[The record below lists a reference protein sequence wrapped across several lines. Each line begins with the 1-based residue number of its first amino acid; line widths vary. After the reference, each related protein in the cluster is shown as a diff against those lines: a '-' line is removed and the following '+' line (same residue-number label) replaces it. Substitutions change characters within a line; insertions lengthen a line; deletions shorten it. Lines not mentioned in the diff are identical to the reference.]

1 MTRKFFYLVKLSF
14 NKKLKSK
21 WFIAVNIILALSLFA
36 LFNLNSIITF
46 FGGEFDKPLK
56 VLVYDKTNISYPY
69 LKNNIDSLT
78 SELEDKK
85 IVVKSV
91 SNENKKIK
99 DDEILISLNL
109 DDNLLK
115 AKVISDKKIDSSVYQ
130 VIYQGLNATK
140 QQVLMERLNL
150 DTNTLALLSTNI
162 DIDRV
167 VLSDKKSQD
176 ENMSLVMST
185 VFPSLILPF
194 FMLIIFLV
202 QMVGGEICEEKT
214 TKSMEIIISNVS
226 PKVHLLAKII
236 ANNLFV
242 LLQALLLF
250 IYGLI
255 AFFISSRNGSLNI
268 PSEITSVWDSL
279 SASGLIND
287 IVSLLPFLLVLIILS
302 FLAYSLLAGILASM
316 TTNIEDFQQLQ
327 TPIVFILL
335 AGYYLAIM
343 AGMFQGSIFLKIA
356 GYIPLISCLL
366 APTLYI
372 MGEISILDILIAIIL
387 LVGLLYLLIR
397 YGMKIYKVGILNYS
411 NEKVWSKFIKAFRKE
426 VTNYKKSSQ
435 FHQKS

>member
-1 MTRKFFYLVKLSF
+1 MTRKFFYLMKLSF

-130 VIYQGLNATK
+130 VIYHGLNATK

-226 PKVHLLAKII
+226 PKVHLLAKIV

-327 TPIVFILL
+327 TPIVFIIL

-387 LVGLLYLLIR
+387 LIGLLYLLIR

-426 VTNYKKSSQ
+426 E
-435 FHQKS
+435 

>member
-1 MTRKFFYLVKLSF
+1 MTRKFFYLMKLSF

-268 PSEITSVWDSL
+268 PSEITSIWDSL

-287 IVSLLPFLLVLIILS
+287 IVSLLPMLLVLIILS

-387 LVGLLYLLIR
+387 LIGLLYLLIR

-426 VTNYKKSSQ
+426 E
-435 FHQKS
+435 

>member
-91 SNENKKIK
+91 SNESKKIK

-268 PSEITSVWDSL
+268 PSEITSIWDSL

-426 VTNYKKSSQ
+426 E
-435 FHQKS
+435 

>member
-1 MTRKFFYLVKLSF
+1 MTRKFFYLMKLSF

-91 SNENKKIK
+91 SNENKKIN

-130 VIYQGLNATK
+130 VIYQGLNVTK

-226 PKVHLLAKII
+226 PKVHLLAKIV

-287 IVSLLPFLLVLIILS
+287 IVSLLPMLLVLIILS

-387 LVGLLYLLIR
+387 LIGLLYLLIR

-426 VTNYKKSSQ
+426 E
-435 FHQKS
+435 

>member
-366 APTLYI
+366 AQTLYI
-372 MGEISILDILIAIIL
+372 MGEISILDILIAISL
-387 LVGLLYLLIR
+387 LIGLLYLLIR

-426 VTNYKKSSQ
+426 E
-435 FHQKS
+435 

>member
-1 MTRKFFYLVKLSF
+1 MTRKFFYLMKLSF

-162 DIDRV
+162 DIKRV

-226 PKVHLLAKII
+226 PKVHLLAKIV

-268 PSEITSVWDSL
+268 PSEITSIWDSL

-387 LVGLLYLLIR
+387 LIGLLYLLIR

-426 VTNYKKSSQ
+426 E
-435 FHQKS
+435 

>member
-130 VIYQGLNATK
+130 VIYQGLNAAK

-287 IVSLLPFLLVLIILS
+287 IVSLLPMLLVLIILS

-387 LVGLLYLLIR
+387 LIGLLYLLIR

-426 VTNYKKSSQ
+426 E
-435 FHQKS
+435 

>member
-1 MTRKFFYLVKLSF
+1 MTRKFFYLMKISF

-21 WFIAVNIILALSLFA
+21 WFIVINIILALALFA

-115 AKVISDKKIDSSVYQ
+115 AKVTSEKKIDSTIYQ

-140 QQVLMERLNL
+140 QQVLMEKLNL
-150 DTNTLALLSTNI
+150 DTNTLALLSSNI
-162 DIDRV
+162 DIKRV

-226 PKVHLLAKII
+226 PKVHLLAKIV

-242 LLQALLLF
+242 ILQALLLF

-268 PSEITSVWDSL
+268 PSEITSIWDSL
-279 SASGLIND
+279 SASGLISN
-287 IVSLLPFLLVLIILS
+287 IISLLPVLLILIILS

-327 TPIVFILL
+327 APIVFILL

-343 AGMFQGSIFLKIA
+343 AGMFQGSAFLKIA
-356 GYIPLISCLL
+356 SYIPLISCLL

-372 MGEISILDILIAIIL
+372 MGEISLLDILIAIIL
-387 LVGLLYLLIR
+387 LIGLLYLLIN

-411 NEKVWSKFIKAFRKE
+411 NEKVWTRFVKAFRRE
-426 VTNYKKSSQ
+426 E
-435 FHQKS
+435 

>member
-150 DTNTLALLSTNI
+150 DTNTLALLSTSV

-226 PKVHLLAKII
+226 PKVHLLAKIV

-387 LVGLLYLLIR
+387 LIGLLYLLIR

-411 NEKVWSKFIKAFRKE
+411 NEKVWSKFIKAFRRE
-426 VTNYKKSSQ
+426 E
-435 FHQKS
+435 

>member
-109 DDNLLK
+109 DDNLLR
-115 AKVISDKKIDSSVYQ
+115 AKVTSDKKIDSSVYQ

-150 DTNTLALLSTNI
+150 DTNTLALLSTSI

-268 PSEITSVWDSL
+268 PSEITSIWDSL

-426 VTNYKKSSQ
+426 E
-435 FHQKS
+435 

>member
-78 SELEDKK
+78 NELEDKK

-226 PKVHLLAKII
+226 PKVHLLAKIV

-387 LVGLLYLLIR
+387 LIGLLYLLIR

-411 NEKVWSKFIKAFRKE
+411 NEKVWSKFIKAFRRE
-426 VTNYKKSSQ
+426 E
-435 FHQKS
+435 

>member
-1 MTRKFFYLVKLSF
+1 MTRKFFYLMKLSF

-268 PSEITSVWDSL
+268 PSEITSIWDSL

-372 MGEISILDILIAIIL
+372 MGEIGILDILIAIIL
-387 LVGLLYLLIR
+387 LIGLLYLLIK

-426 VTNYKKSSQ
+426 E
-435 FHQKS
+435 

>member
-1 MTRKFFYLVKLSF
+1 MTRKFFYLMKLSF

-91 SNENKKIK
+91 SNENKKIN

-226 PKVHLLAKII
+226 PKVHLLAKIV

-268 PSEITSVWDSL
+268 PSEITSIWDSL

-287 IVSLLPFLLVLIILS
+287 IVSLLPMLLVLIILS

-387 LVGLLYLLIR
+387 LIGLLYLLVR

-426 VTNYKKSSQ
+426 E
-435 FHQKS
+435 

>member
-91 SNENKKIK
+91 SNESKKIK

-387 LVGLLYLLIR
+387 LIGLLYLLIR

-426 VTNYKKSSQ
+426 E
-435 FHQKS
+435 

>member
-1 MTRKFFYLVKLSF
+1 MTRKFFYLMKLSF

-69 LKNNIDSLT
+69 LKNNIYSLT

-130 VIYQGLNATK
+130 VIYQGLNVTK

-150 DTNTLALLSTNI
+150 DTNTLALLSTSI

-255 AFFISSRNGSLNI
+255 AFFISSSNGSLNI
-268 PSEITSVWDSL
+268 PSEITSIWDSL

-387 LVGLLYLLIR
+387 LIGLLYLLIR

-426 VTNYKKSSQ
+426 E
-435 FHQKS
+435 

>member
-115 AKVISDKKIDSSVYQ
+115 AKVISDKKINSSVYQ

-226 PKVHLLAKII
+226 PKVHLLAKIV

-268 PSEITSVWDSL
+268 PSEITSIWDSL

-387 LVGLLYLLIR
+387 LIGLLYLLIR

-411 NEKVWSKFIKAFRKE
+411 NEKVWSKFIKAFRRE
-426 VTNYKKSSQ
+426 E
-435 FHQKS
+435 

>member
-1 MTRKFFYLVKLSF
+1 MTRKFFYLMKLSF

-130 VIYQGLNATK
+130 VIYQGLNVTK

-150 DTNTLALLSTNI
+150 DTNTLALLSTSI

-255 AFFISSRNGSLNI
+255 AFFISSSNGSLNI
-268 PSEITSVWDSL
+268 PSEITSIWDSL

-387 LVGLLYLLIR
+387 LIGLLYLLIR

-426 VTNYKKSSQ
+426 E
-435 FHQKS
+435 

>member
-1 MTRKFFYLVKLSF
+1 MTRKFFYLMKLSF

-36 LFNLNSIITF
+36 ILNLNSIITF

-85 IVVKSV
+85 LVVKSI

-109 DDNLLK
+109 NDNLLK

-150 DTNTLALLSTNI
+150 DDNTLALLSTNI

-226 PKVHLLAKII
+226 PKVHLLAKIV

-343 AGMFQGSIFLKIA
+343 AGMFQGSVFLKIA

-387 LVGLLYLLIR
+387 LIGLLYLLIK
-397 YGMKIYKVGILNYS
+397 YGMKVYKVGILNYS
-411 NEKVWSKFIKAFRKE
+411 NEKVWTRFIKVFRKE
-426 VTNYKKSSQ
+426 E
-435 FHQKS
+435 

>member
-1 MTRKFFYLVKLSF
+1 MTRKFFYLMKLSF

-56 VLVYDKTNISYPY
+56 ILVYDKTNISYPY

-91 SNENKKIK
+91 GNENKKIK

-150 DTNTLALLSTNI
+150 DTNTLALLSTSI

-226 PKVHLLAKII
+226 PKVHLLAKIV

-268 PSEITSVWDSL
+268 PSEITSIWDSL

-372 MGEISILDILIAIIL
+372 MGEIGILDILIAIIL
-387 LVGLLYLLIR
+387 LIGLLYLLIK

-426 VTNYKKSSQ
+426 E
-435 FHQKS
+435 

>member
-78 SELEDKK
+78 NELEDKK

-91 SNENKKIK
+91 SNESKKIK

-226 PKVHLLAKII
+226 PKVHLLAKIV

-268 PSEITSVWDSL
+268 PSEITSIWDSL

-387 LVGLLYLLIR
+387 LIGLLYLLIR

-426 VTNYKKSSQ
+426 E
-435 FHQKS
+435 

>member
-226 PKVHLLAKII
+226 PKVHLLAKIV

-268 PSEITSVWDSL
+268 PSEITSIWDSL

-387 LVGLLYLLIR
+387 LIGLLYLLIR

-411 NEKVWSKFIKAFRKE
+411 NEKVWSKFIKSFRKE
-426 VTNYKKSSQ
+426 E
-435 FHQKS
+435 

>member
-130 VIYQGLNATK
+130 VIYQGLNTTK

-268 PSEITSVWDSL
+268 PSEITSIWDSL

-387 LVGLLYLLIR
+387 LIGLLYLLIR

-411 NEKVWSKFIKAFRKE
+411 NEKVWSKFIKAFRRE
-426 VTNYKKSSQ
+426 E
-435 FHQKS
+435 

>member
-1 MTRKFFYLVKLSF
+1 MTRKFFYLMKLSF

-56 VLVYDKTNISYPY
+56 ILVYDKTNISYPY

-91 SNENKKIK
+91 SNESKKIK

-150 DTNTLALLSTNI
+150 DTNTLALLSTSV

-226 PKVHLLAKII
+226 PKVHLLAKIV

-268 PSEITSVWDSL
+268 PSEITSIWDSL

-287 IVSLLPFLLVLIILS
+287 IVSLLPMLLVLIILS

-372 MGEISILDILIAIIL
+372 MGEIGILDILIAIIL
-387 LVGLLYLLIR
+387 LIGLLYLLIR

-426 VTNYKKSSQ
+426 E
-435 FHQKS
+435 

>member
-1 MTRKFFYLVKLSF
+1 MTRKFFYLMKLSF

-56 VLVYDKTNISYPY
+56 ILVYDKTNISYPY

-91 SNENKKIK
+91 SNESKKIK

-130 VIYQGLNATK
+130 VIYQGLNVTK

-226 PKVHLLAKII
+226 PKVHLLAKIM

-387 LVGLLYLLIR
+387 LIGLLYLLIR

-426 VTNYKKSSQ
+426 E
-435 FHQKS
+435 

>member
-1 MTRKFFYLVKLSF
+1 MTRKFFYLMKLSF

-78 SELEDKK
+78 SELEDKR

-150 DTNTLALLSTNI
+150 GTNTLALLSTNI

-176 ENMSLVMST
+176 ENMSVVMST

-226 PKVHLLAKII
+226 PKVHLLAKIV

-387 LVGLLYLLIR
+387 LIGLLYLLIR

-426 VTNYKKSSQ
+426 E
-435 FHQKS
+435 

>member
-78 SELEDKK
+78 NELEDKK

-115 AKVISDKKIDSSVYQ
+115 AKVTSDKKIDNTIYQ

-268 PSEITSVWDSL
+268 PSEITSIWDSL

-387 LVGLLYLLIR
+387 LIGLLYLLIR

-426 VTNYKKSSQ
+426 E
-435 FHQKS
+435 

>member
-56 VLVYDKTNISYPY
+56 ILVYDKTNISYPY

-150 DTNTLALLSTNI
+150 DTNTLALLSTSI

-226 PKVHLLAKII
+226 PKVHLLAKIV

-268 PSEITSVWDSL
+268 PSEITSIWDSL

-372 MGEISILDILIAIIL
+372 MGEISLLDILIAIIL
-387 LVGLLYLLIR
+387 LIGLLYLLIR

-426 VTNYKKSSQ
+426 E
-435 FHQKS
+435 

>member
-1 MTRKFFYLVKLSF
+1 MTRKFFYLMKLSF

-56 VLVYDKTNISYPY
+56 VLVCDKTNISYPY

-150 DTNTLALLSTNI
+150 DTNTLALLSTSV

-268 PSEITSVWDSL
+268 PSEITSIWDSL

-287 IVSLLPFLLVLIILS
+287 IVSLLPMLLVLIILS

-387 LVGLLYLLIR
+387 LIGLLYLLIR

-426 VTNYKKSSQ
+426 E
-435 FHQKS
+435 

>member
-1 MTRKFFYLVKLSF
+1 MTRKFFYLVKISF

-78 SELEDKK
+78 NELEDKK

-226 PKVHLLAKII
+226 PKVHLLAKIV

-268 PSEITSVWDSL
+268 PSEITSIWDSL

-387 LVGLLYLLIR
+387 LIGLLYLLIR

-426 VTNYKKSSQ
+426 E
-435 FHQKS
+435 